1 MISAR
6 RMRERAAAA
15 AAGPVTV
22 AQPLTEAEFLQQR
35 FRAKQ
40 EAAKVATQAKA
51 EEAPVAQPE
60 SAPAPVTAEAPQPEA
75 KAEEADRRGGNKNR
89 GR

>member
-15 AAGPVTV
+15 GATPVTV
-22 AQPLTEAEFLQQR
+22 AAPLTEGEFLQQR
-35 FRAKQ
+35 YRAKQ
-40 EAAKVATQAKA
+40 EAERLACLAKV
-51 EEAPVAQPE
+51 EVPPFAPPAQSEP
-60 SAPAPVTAEAPQPEA
+60 APAEQLSEA
-75 KAEEADRRGGNKNR
+75 KADDADRRGPGMNR

>member
-15 AAGPVTV
+15 GATPVTV
-22 AQPLTEAEFLQQR
+22 AAPLTEAEFLQQR
-35 FRAKQ
+35 YRAKQ
-40 EAAKVATQAKA
+40 EAARLASLAKV
-51 EEAPVAQPE
+51 EVPPVAPPTQSE
-60 SAPAPVTAEAPQPEA
+60 PAPVEQPSEA
-75 KAEEADRRGGNKNR
+75 KVDDADRRGPGKNR